1 MRFGKQ
7 SKGTT
12 FFLHRKYTIQFQSVE
27 VGMRNFLIMFSAII
41 YVCMFSAKGVA
52 AQHVTKIS
60 AADLVTNGESFFA
73 AGNITS
79 ELTRLAQ
86 EDGYIGANESFKCIA
101 VSGVP
106 IATVLNQYKNC
117 TPKPKYLISD
127 GGGIDLM
134 GSCPSPVTS
143 SCSIIQSCKTTLQ
156 SYLAEMKKDGTKKLL
171 WMIYPDPQN
180 YATLKANQDVWA
192 QVVPTVLN
200 ASTDPKVLIVDLR
213 TTWAGHYS
221 EYTTD
226 GIHCTNAGGTATAT
240 AFWKAIKDSNFFDT
254 GSAVSVKQPLNIGKA
269 TSTFLGQHV
278 SKNKISLSL
287 FLAEP
292 TAISMRIT
300 SFSGKTIFT
309 AVKQGR
315 QQGLQ
320 TIQFPLTPIASG
332 MYCLEV
338 KTGQLT
344 NASALIMP

>member
-1 MRFGKQ
+1 
-7 SKGTT
+7 
-12 FFLHRKYTIQFQSVE
+12 
-27 VGMRNFLIMFSAII
+27 MRNFLIMFSVII
-41 YVCMFSAKGVA
+41 YACMFSATVVA

-79 ELTRLAQ
+79 ELTRFAKA
-86 EDGYIGANESFKCIA
+86 DGYIVSSESFKCIA
-101 VSGVP
+101 VDGVP
-106 IATVLNQYKNC
+106 IATVLTQYQNC

-171 WMIYPDPQN
+171 WMIYPDPQGS
-180 YATLKANQDVWA
+180 TWSGLKANQDVWA

-213 TTWAGHYS
+213 PVWAGNYS
-221 EYTTD
+221 EYTKD
-226 GIHCTNAGGTATAT
+226 GIHCTTAGGTATAT

-278 SKNKISLSL
+278 LNNKISLSL

-292 TAISMRIT
+292 TAVSMRIT
-300 SFSGKTIFT
+300 SFSGRTIFT

-344 NASALIMP
+344 NASALLVP